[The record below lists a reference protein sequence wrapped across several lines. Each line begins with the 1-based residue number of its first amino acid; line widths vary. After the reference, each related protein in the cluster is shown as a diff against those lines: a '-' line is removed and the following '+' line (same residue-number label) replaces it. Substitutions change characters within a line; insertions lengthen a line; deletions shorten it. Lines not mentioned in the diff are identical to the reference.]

1 MTWWVIITAWE
12 QRTFEYSLTPLQG
25 WGCGYRTLQTIASH
39 LSLQDKQGKAVQVP
53 TLMKIQETLVEIG
66 DKELSFIKSRE
77 WIGSFEVKIM

>member
-1 MTWWVIITAWE
+1 MTWWVIITAWK

-39 LSLQDKQGKAVQVP
+39 LSLQGKAGQVP